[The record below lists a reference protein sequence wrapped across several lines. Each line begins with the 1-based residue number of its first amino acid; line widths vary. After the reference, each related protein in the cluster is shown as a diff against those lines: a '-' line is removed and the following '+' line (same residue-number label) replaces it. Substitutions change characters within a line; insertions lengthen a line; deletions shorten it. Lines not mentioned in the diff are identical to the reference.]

1 METFNDEIL
10 SRMEQNRPK
19 FPLRAV
25 VTAGMPYGNKELH
38 YGHACGTFVYADFL
52 ARFLRDRIGSDNVIF
67 VSGTDCFGSPSL
79 ETYRKM
85 VENGYKGTIE
95 DMVASYHAKHKNTL
109 KNYEMSMN
117 LFGASSLGK
126 CFEIHK
132 QVSEDIFMKLYQ
144 NKVLS
149 KLSTL
154 QFYDEKQHT
163 FLNGR
168 QVVGKCPI
176 EGCQSERG
184 YADECSLGHQYL
196 PKDLIDPVSTLSG
209 ERPVLKECTNWY
221 FNLQDNIDLLKDW
234 LIRAKSD
241 GIRDFVVRESSEFLK
256 KPELYIKQELKPS
269 FEAIKAQINYSSIN
283 DENKNSFTVIFDK
296 LEDREN
302 ACKVLHDHDIRFR
315 TGKTLVPFRMS
326 GNISWGVPVPVLEGE
341 KDLTFYCWPESLWA
355 PISFTQTYLD
365 SLGKRDTWKD
375 WWCSKD
381 SYIYQILG
389 EDNMFFYG
397 LAQHAMWFNTQN
409 GTPKCDPDNGDLQ
422 PSHLVV
428 NKYSAFM
435 GAKASSSGAI
445 KPPMADDLLNYYTAE
460 QLRAHFLGFNV
471 GNASPS
477 FNPKPYNKDA
487 KKEDVDPVLKE
498 GNLLTNVYN
507 KILRTLCYTWQKH
520 FDGII
525 PNGKVSEEVSKACV
539 RTILKYEKLAFETKF
554 HMITY
559 ELDSFIRSINKYWLS
574 NADEGDKE
582 KLKQAIID
590 TLHQCK
596 VAMVLLHPIA
606 PSSTENL
613 AKFLHL
619 DSSVFSWDNIE
630 KPIYDFVLDGTK
642 KYRPEFLEPK
652 QDFFKKHPSQF
663 ES

>member
-1 METFNDEIL
+1 MDTFNDEIL
-10 SRMEQNRPK
+10 DKIVANRPH
-19 FPLRAV
+19 FPKRAV

-52 ARFLRDRIGSDNVIF
+52 ARFLRDRIGKDNVIF

-85 VENGYKGTIE
+85 VEQGYKGSIV
-95 DMVASYHAKHKNTL
+95 DMVSSFHEKHKNTL

-117 LFGASSLGK
+117 LFGASALGK
-126 CFEIHK
+126 CYEIHK
-132 QVSEDIFMKLYQ
+132 QVSNDIFMKLYK
-144 NKVLS
+144 NGKLS

-154 QFYDEKQHT
+154 QFYDEEQKT

-209 ERPVLKECTNWY
+209 KKPILKECTNWY
-221 FNLQDNIDLLKDW
+221 FDLQDNIELLKKW
-234 LIRAKSD
+234 IERVKKE
-241 GIRDFVVRESSEFLK
+241 GIRDFVVKESSEFLK
-256 KPELYIKQELKPS
+256 KPELYIKQELKEV
-269 FEAIKAQINYSSIN
+269 FLHIAKQIKYASVDYS
-283 DENKNSFTVIFDK
+283 NKNSFIVVFDK
-296 LEDREN
+296 LEDRES
-302 ACKVLHDHDIRFR
+302 ACKILHDNNIRFR

-326 GNISWGVPVPVLEGE
+326 GNISWGVPVPVVDGA

-365 SLGKRDTWKD
+365 SLGKRETWKD
-375 WWCSKD
+375 WWCNKD

-397 LAQHAMWFNTQN
+397 LAQHAMWFNTQD
-409 GTPKCDPDNGDLQ
+409 GKPSVYPKDGDLQ
-422 PSHLVV
+422 SSRLVV

-445 KPPMADDLLNYYTAE
+445 KPPMADELLNYYTPE

-477 FNPKPYNKDA
+477 FNPKPFNEDA
-487 KKEDVDPVLKE
+487 KPEDIDPVLKE

-507 KILRTLCYTWQKH
+507 KILRTLCYTWQKY
-520 FDGII
+520 FDGVVPYGI
-525 PNGKVSEEVSKACV
+525 VSTDVAKTCV
-539 RTILKYEKLAFETKF
+539 KTILKYEKLAYETKF
-554 HMITY
+554 HMVTY
-559 ELDSFIRSINKYWLS
+559 ELDSFIRSINKYWIA
-574 NADEGDKE
+574 NADENDMN
-582 KLKQAIID
+582 KLKQAIVDI
-590 TLHQCK
+590 LHMCK
-596 VAMVLLHPIA
+596 VAMVLLHPVA
-606 PSSTENL
+606 PSSTEKL
-613 AKFLHL
+613 ADFLTL
-619 DSSVFSWDNIE
+619 DKSVFSWDKIE
-630 KPIYDFVLDGTK
+630 KPIYEFVSTK
-642 KYRPEFLEPK
+642 KEFKPHTLLPK

-663 ES
+663 V